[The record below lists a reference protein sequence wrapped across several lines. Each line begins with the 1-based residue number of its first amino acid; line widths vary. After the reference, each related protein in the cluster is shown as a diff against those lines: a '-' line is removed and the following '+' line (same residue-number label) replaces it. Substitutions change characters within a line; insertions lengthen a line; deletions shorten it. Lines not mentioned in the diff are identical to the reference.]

1 MGNAEVP
8 GVNHQQQLEQWIA
21 RYADAILRVCFIYL
35 RDVSQ
40 AEDAVQDTFIKAWR
54 HIGQWNG
61 QGEKAWLMRIA
72 VNTCHDYH
80 RSKWFRHT
88 DMTRELDKLPPQA
101 TAAQPEDHA
110 LLMDVYELPEK
121 EKQAILLYYYQEMTL
136 QETADC
142 LGISRSA
149 VHKRLRRAQT
159 RLRGRLEGRD
169 FDDE

>member
-1 MGNAEVP
+1 MGNAAVP
-8 GVNHQQQLEQWIA
+8 GADRKLEEWID

-35 RDVSQ
+35 RDTAQ
-40 AEDAVQDTFIKAWR
+40 AEDAMQDTFIKAWR

-88 DMTRELDKLPPQA
+88 DMTRALDELPMQT
-101 TAAQPEDHA
+101 TAVLPEDYE
-110 LLMDVYELPEK
+110 LLMDVYNLPEK
-121 EKQAILLYYYQEMTL
+121 EKQAILLYYYQELTL

-149 VHKRLRRAQT
+149 VHKRLTKAQGL
-159 RLRGRLEGRD
+159 LRGRLEGRNL
-169 FDDE
+169 DDE

>member
-8 GVNHQQQLEQWIA
+8 GADHQLEAWID

-35 RDVSQ
+35 RDRAQ
-40 AEDAVQDTFIKAWR
+40 AEDAMQDTFIKAWR

-61 QGEKAWLMRIA
+61 QSEKAWLMRIA

-88 DMTRELDKLPPQA
+88 DMTRELDELPPQTMA
-101 TAAQPEDHA
+101 VPPEDHE
-110 LLMDVYELPEK
+110 LLMDVYDLPEK

-149 VHKRLRRAQT
+149 VHKRLTKAQ
-159 RLRGRLEGRD
+159 RLLRGRLEGRN
-169 FDDE
+169 FDGE